1 MRRLIALLAAGAL
14 GFLAYTM
21 VPPAEPAPPEFGT
34 TLPPDPDGATGSPSV
49 WYCAW
54 VDSGALRDSTFD
66 LAAALDV
73 ESIITLPS
81 PIPNEEPDSTTL
93 DVAGPGAVSVDTA
106 AIIRRGESPGIVE
119 FDDGPATA
127 SSVVWTD
134 ELLTGDRCVV
144 SVPKIWHIGGG
155 TTADGFTLNLRIFN
169 PFPENAKITVT
180 ALSEFGVE
188 PLPELTGLDVPGRSW
203 ITEDLTRTLQLLD
216 QVSFTVTTEQGL
228 VIPTLVLSAF
238 DEEDELID
246 EASWPGT
253 GLARTWD
260 FPVTSDG
267 GLDPILIVTNDGDTD
282 ATVTI
287 DVFTVEGAI
296 IGAAEQIAPAGVP
309 TRIPLGDLAEAPFGI
324 RMTASVPVA
333 AVVEARVP
341 EPDEEIPDEAGATT
355 TTSEAPD
362 EGSEGDEE
370 VEAPP
375 EPRGLAGTVGLV
387 DASTRW
393 LVPGPGT
400 TPDTTSTIWIMNTG
414 SEQATVTVTPLGP
427 SGALPADKVVVP
439 GGSVLGYVAT
449 SSVANGYDVTS
460 NVEVSVAW
468 SISGERGVAML
479 AGVAVGE

>member
-1 MRRLIALLAAGAL
+1 MKRIVALVAAAAL

-21 VPPAEPAPPEFGT
+21 VPPAEPAPPDFGT

-49 WYCAW
+49 WYCPW

-81 PIPNEEPDSTTL
+81 PIPNEEPDSTTE
-93 DVAGPGAVSVDTA
+93 DIAGPGALSLDTA
-106 AIIRRGESPGIVE
+106 SIIRRGESPGIVE

-127 SSVVWTD
+127 SSVVWSD
-134 ELLTGDRCVV
+134 ELVTGDRCVV
-144 SVPKIWHIGGG
+144 SVPKVWHIGGG

-228 VIPTLVLSAF
+228 VIPSLVLAAY
-238 DEEDELID
+238 DEDDTLID

-260 FPVTSDG
+260 FPATTDG
-267 GLDPILIVTNDGDTD
+267 GLEPILIVTNDGAAD

-287 DVFTVEGAI
+287 DVFTPAGAI
-296 IGAAEQIAPAGVP
+296 IGASEQLAPAGFP

-324 RMTASVPVA
+324 RVTSSVPVA
-333 AVVEARVP
+333 AVVEARIP
-341 EPDEEIPDEAGATT
+341 EVSEEIPEEAAST
-355 TTSEAPD
+355 TTSEAA
-362 EGSEGDEE
+362 EGGDE
-370 VEAPP
+370 APAG
-375 EPRGLAGTVGLV
+375 PRGLAGTVGLV

-393 LVPGPGT
+393 LIPGPGT

-414 SEQATVTVTPLGP
+414 SEQATVTVTPLGQ

-439 GGSVLGYVAT
+439 AGSVAAYVA
-449 SSVANGYDVTS
+449 AFGAADGYEVTS
-460 NVEVSVAW
+460 NVEVSVSW
-468 SISGERGVAML
+468 SISGPRGVALL